1 MRTLAGE
8 KGTRRDFIR
17 NGGVFLGLAAVAGAA
32 EVLAKEAPSGKAPK
46 GGKIVTEISPTEDR
60 MQEHAVLS
68 RILLIYEEMQRRLQS
83 GRDFP
88 L

>member
-1 MRTLAGE
+1 
-8 KGTRRDFIR
+8 
-17 NGGVFLGLAAVAGAA
+17 
-32 EVLAKEAPSGKAPK
+32 
-46 GGKIVTEISPTEDR
+46 